1 MRGLVGGWPN
11 RRRCSY
17 LFMIMNVMSEKERGL
32 EQPSATGGP
41 LQGVRVIDMST
52 VLMGPVATQVL
63 GDYGADVVKVEPAEG
78 DVMRHAGAA
87 RSPRMG
93 SMYLA
98 NGRNKRSVVLDIKQP
113 AGHAAVL
120 RLCAGADLFIHN
132 VRPQAMAR
140 AGLAYEDLRAVN
152 PSIVYIALVGYGS
165 GGPYAN
171 QPAFDDIIQ
180 AGAGVSGLF
189 LQAGHAEPAFVPMT
203 MADRITG
210 LTAAHAAIAALFM
223 RERTGRGQAVEVPMF
238 ETLVQT
244 VLGDHLGGEAF
255 VPAAGEAGYE
265 RLLTP
270 YRRPYRTLD
279 GYIAATPYNDKQ
291 FRAFYAAIGRAEE
304 LARHPWMGQQAGRA
318 RNYHA
323 TYRELA
329 EIFATRG
336 TEEWLALCRAHEV
349 PCARVQA
356 IGDLLDDPHLRA
368 VDFFDETEHPSEGR
382 IRQMRPSTRWSA
394 AEVAIRR
401 HPPRVGEHSL
411 EVLHEAGLDAQQIA
425 AMLASGAT
433 VDGRADGA
441 SAPR

>member
-1 MRGLVGGWPN
+1 MKQTPPVAGMPG
-11 RRRCSY
+11 
-17 LFMIMNVMSEKERGL
+17 
-32 EQPSATGGP
+32 TP
-41 LQGVRVIDMST
+41 LQGIRVVDMST

-63 GDYGADVVKVEPAEG
+63 GDYGADVVKVEPPEG

-120 RLCAGADLFIHN
+120 KLCESADLFIHN
-132 VRPQAMAR
+132 VRPAAMAR

-152 PSIVYIALVGYGS
+152 PSLVYVALVGYGS
-165 GGPYAN
+165 HGPYAN

-189 LQAGHAEPAFVPMT
+189 VRAGHGEPRFVPIT

-223 RERTGRGQAVEVPMF
+223 RTRTGQGQSIEVPMF

-244 VLGDHLGGEAF
+244 VLGDHLGGKTF
-255 VPAAGEAGYE
+255 VPAIGDSGYE
-265 RLLTP
+265 RLLTS

-291 FRAFYAAIGRAEE
+291 FRAFYAAIGRADEMDRNP
-304 LARHPWMGQQAGRA
+304 LIASQAARA
-318 RNYHA
+318 RNYPEA
-323 TYRELA
+323 YRQLA
-329 EIFATRG
+329 EIIATRS
-336 TEEWLALCRAHEV
+336 TDDWLALCRKHEV
-349 PCARVQA
+349 PCARVHS
-356 IGDLLDDPHLRA
+356 IDDLLDDPHLHA
-368 VDFFDETEHPSEGR
+368 VGFFQESEHPHEGR
-382 IRQMRPSTRWSA
+382 IREMQPSTRWSGA
-394 AEVAIRR
+394 DVSIRR
-401 HPPRVGEHSL
+401 HPPRVGEHSI
-411 EVLHEAGLDAQQIA
+411 EVLREAGFGADAIE

-433 VDGRADGA
+433 VDGRTDPVPAVA
-441 SAPR
+441 